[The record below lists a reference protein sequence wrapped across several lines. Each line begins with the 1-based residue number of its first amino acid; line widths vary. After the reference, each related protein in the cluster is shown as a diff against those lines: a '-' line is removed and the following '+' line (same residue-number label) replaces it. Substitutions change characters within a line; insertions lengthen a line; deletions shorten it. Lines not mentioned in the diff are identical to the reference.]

1 MAYIIKRKHKNYSS
15 YLVRIKRKGFK
26 IIFKTFLQKSDAIK
40 WARAMERKLDQ
51 GDFSDYS
58 EATRV
63 TLGDLFKRFISE
75 GKHLSRKDERAYR
88 FRVNTLGQDII
99 ADTNLLRLSPKHII
113 EFKERRSRVVSPTTI
128 NKDLSF
134 ISVVIDTAIHDWGIY
149 LPHNPL
155 RLVKREREPNPRTR
169 ILDEDEY
176 QRLLK
181 ACDQIKRIR
190 HRKADMAIQL
200 YFKSMVIFSVE
211 TGIRQGELLSA
222 KYDDINMKN
231 RTLLLRD
238 TKNSRDHLLPLSA
251 KALDIL
257 VKNPREGYDRIFPI
271 SRDSLKFWFNQ
282 VRRKAK
288 LKDFRW
294 HDMRRIFVS
303 RAFEKGLSV
312 AEVQASTNHKDPR
325 VLLNTYTKLDPT
337 KLAKK
342 L

>member
-211 TGIRQGELLSA
+211 TGIRQGELLAA
-222 KYDDINMKN
+222 KYADINMKN
-231 RTLLLRD
+231 RTLL
-238 TKNSRDHLLPLSA
+238 
-251 KALDIL
+251 
-257 VKNPREGYDRIFPI
+257 
-271 SRDSLKFWFNQ
+271 
-282 VRRKAK
+282 
-288 LKDFRW
+288 
-294 HDMRRIFVS
+294 
-303 RAFEKGLSV
+303 
-312 AEVQASTNHKDPR
+312 
-325 VLLNTYTKLDPT
+325 
-337 KLAKK
+337 
-342 L
+342 